1 MSTLAGILAQSG
13 STTEFAAAY
22 LRHLSELLASLDL
35 DAIARITAHLD
46 RARRDGR
53 TIFLAGNGGSAA
65 TASHMAND
73 FGLCDPRGGLPFRA
87 HALTDGVPIMTAIAN
102 DFGYQ
107 HLFTRQL
114 QIHYRPGDVLVVISA
129 SGSSPNVVEA
139 ASWVRERDGV
149 VLGLLG
155 FDGGALASL
164 CDVAVVARTAKGEYG
179 PVEDV
184 HMILDHLMTL
194 WLRQCIEAEARKP

>member
-1 MSTLAGILAQSG
+1 MSTLAGILAGSG
-13 STTEFAAAY
+13 TSSEFAAAY
-22 LRHLSELLASLDL
+22 LRHLSGLLAALDV
-35 DAIARITAHLD
+35 DAIAAFTSHLE
-46 RARRDGR
+46 RARVEGR
-53 TIFLAGNGGSAA
+53 TIFLTGNGGSAA

-73 FGLCDPRGGLPFRA
+73 LGLCDTKGGPAFRA

-114 QIHYRPGDVLVVISA
+114 SIHYRPGDVLVVISA
-129 SGSSPNVVEA
+129 SGNSPNVVEA
-139 ASWVRERDGV
+139 ASWVRERGGV
-149 VLGLLG
+149 VLGMLG
-155 FDGGALASL
+155 FDGGALAGL

-194 WLRQCIEAEARKP
+194 WLRRSLEAQGQAR